1 MDLEKLLDATGR
13 KLLAALQTNARL
25 SFSELGRQVG
35 LSQPA
40 VAERVKRF
48 EAEGL
53 ITGYHA
59 AVDPGKLGR
68 PIQAYVRL
76 ITPPEKYA
84 RFLKLI
90 ATWPEVLECHHVS
103 GDDSFVLK
111 IAVAS
116 TAHLEEFIGRFTA
129 FGPTKTAIILSS
141 PLAQRIL
148 E

>member
-1 MDLEKLLDATGR
+1 MDLDKLLDTTGR
-13 KLLAALQTNARL
+13 KLLGALQTNARL

-48 EAEGL
+48 EADGL

-59 AVDPGKLGR
+59 ALDLAKLGL

-103 GDDSFVLK
+103 GEDSFVLK
-111 IAVAS
+111 IAVSS
-116 TAHLEEFIGRFTA
+116 TAHLEELINRFTP
-129 FGPTKTAIILSS
+129 FGPTKTAIVLSS
-141 PLAQRIL
+141 PLTQRVL